1 MPIQVRYYK
10 PPTAKRSHN
19 LGIYRRMTWAHN
31 KWFKL
36 GIAVVILLLSYFGYQ
51 YYKSYRDNKLVSEQ
65 KEKAEKVFKPVI
77 QTFDENISRNKSTDS
92 VYDIDKTI
100 RVIHEID
107 QAIINNDNLEDYLLK
122 ISKQDYR
129 NVAPEVLEARKKLLQ
144 TTMEIYARQTKLKDQ
159 PDYWDLIREY
169 TLAAG
174 SGINPAGLASPIP
187 TDAIRFDPDLSKK
200 TYEDYLES
208 KKVSDEVKAE
218 IRELKTKLLKQLYE
232 YSTVYYKYYDEWDRV
247 CLHRDKG
254 YLAIRSGQWDV
265 VENEANKAI
274 EKAPYDKEAHILKGL
289 AMVASMPSVQQPT
302 IQIGENPIGENN
314 ALPFLENFIQNNPSY
329 SAPALLLKGV
339 YYMKKGDVKTAKL
352 LFEESAAYYPKQA
365 DMLQNNF
372 DPYRMRAYL
381 RKSKEGNQITEM
393 YKTTML
399 GGGYFTPDLQLAKLY
414 YAANNPELG
423 KSKVL
428 DHFQRRR
435 NQSQWDYIIS
445 DIRFCETAFGK
456 EFRKI
461 LPENHYLQLKVKP
474 ALIGDKLNLSVLNQ
488 SDKRLSNA
496 SLILCIQFTDMMRED
511 YVAIKVDKTLPAI
524 LPYEDNS
531 YESMEI
537 QHEIFGKTKGVEDI
551 VTVRAIVISDEGV
564 NWVDTEEF
572 KFENLKKQKESLTKL
587 QTEEA
592 KKLTTD
598 IGFDKSQILNLIRNN
613 AKISI
618 NSSKLSLNNILSVNM
633 PKELAFLNPIF
644 RLADDGNI
652 LIEPSKNQLNT
663 QGIQLDFK
671 LNKLTTQDKN
681 TYTTKMYTQFG
692 VFDITWYKDAK
703 ASSYKIKDIKFQ

>member
-1 MPIQVRYYK
+1 MIGEWWK
-10 PPTAKRSHN
+10 
-19 LGIYRRMTWAHN
+19 N
-31 KWFKL
+31 KWIKL
-36 GIAVVILLLSYFGYQ
+36 GLISCLLLLGYFGYQ
-51 YYKSYRDNKLVSEQ
+51 KYKIYRDEKLVAEQ
-65 KEKAEKVFKPVI
+65 KAKAEKIFKPVI
-77 QTFDENISRNKSTDS
+77 QAFDENINENKANDS
-92 VYDIDKTI
+92 IYDIDKTI

-187 TDAIRFDPDLSKK
+187 TDAIQFDPNLSKK

-208 KKVSDEVKAE
+208 KKVSEEVKGE

-254 YLAIRSGQWDV
+254 YLAIKSAQWDV

-274 EKAPYDKEAHILKGL
+274 EKAPYDKEAHVLKGL
-289 AMVASMPSVQQPT
+289 AMVAAMPSAAEPNISLNERPT
-302 IQIGENPIGENN
+302 VDMST
-314 ALPFLENFIQNNPSY
+314 LPFLDKFIEKNPGY

-339 YYMKKGDVKTAKL
+339 YHLKKGDMKAAKL

-372 DPYRMRAYL
+372 DPYRMRSYL

-399 GGGYFTPDLQLAKLY
+399 GGGFFTPDLQLAKLY
-414 YAANNPELG
+414 YASNNPEMG

-474 ALIGDKLNLSVLNQ
+474 TLMGQKLNLSVINQ

-496 SLILCIQFTDMMRED
+496 SLILCIQFTDMMRDD
-511 YVAIKVDKTLPAI
+511 YVAIKVEKTLPAI

-537 QHEIFGKTKGVEDI
+537 QYDMFGKMKGVDDI

-564 NWVDTEEF
+564 NWVDTEDF
-572 KFENLKKQKESLTKL
+572 KFENLKKQKENLNKL
-587 QTEEA
+587 QADES
-592 KKLTTD
+592 KKMRSEF
-598 IGFDKSQILNLIRNN
+598 GFDKEQILSLIKNN
-613 AKISI
+613 ARISL
-618 NSSKLSLNNILSVNM
+618 NTSKLSLNNILSVNM
-633 PKELAFLNPIF
+633 PKELALLNPIF

-652 LIEPSKNQLNT
+652 LIEPSKNQLNNN
-663 QGIQLDFK
+663 GISLDFK
-671 LNKLTTQDKN
+671 LNKLTTDDKSF
-681 TYTTKMYTQFG
+681 YTTKMYTQFG
-692 VFDITWYKDAK
+692 IFDITWFKDPK
-703 ASSYKIKDIKFQ
+703 STRFKVKDIKLN

>member
-1 MPIQVRYYK
+1 MWSEWIK
-10 PPTAKRSHN
+10 
-19 LGIYRRMTWAHN
+19 N
-31 KWFKL
+31 KWFKYGFIVLILML
-36 GIAVVILLLSYFGYQ
+36 GYFGYQ
-51 YYKSYRDNKLVSEQ
+51 KYKSYRDIQLMAEQ
-65 KEKAEKVFKPVI
+65 KAKAEKVFKPII
-77 QTFDENISRNKSTDS
+77 QTFDDNIKQNKASDS

-107 QAIINNDNLEDYLLK
+107 QAIINNDNLEDYLMK

-187 TDAIRFDPDLSKK
+187 TDAIQFDPNLSKK
-200 TYEDYLES
+200 TYEEYLES
-208 KKVSDEVKAE
+208 KKVSEEVKSE

-254 YLAIRSGQWDV
+254 YLATRSGQWDV
-265 VENEANKAI
+265 VENEANNAI
-274 EKAPYDKEAHILKGL
+274 SKAPYDKEAHVLKGL
-289 AMVASMPSVQQPT
+289 AMVASMPSISQPSIT
-302 IQIGENPIGENN
+302 IGDKPANTND
-314 ALPFLENFIQNNPSY
+314 ALPFLDKFINDNPGY
-329 SAPALLLKGV
+329 SAPGLLLKGV
-339 YYMKKGDVKTAKL
+339 YHMKKGDLKAAKL

-365 DMLQNNF
+365 DLLQNNF
-372 DPYRMRAYL
+372 DPYRMRSYL

-399 GGGYFTPDLQLAKLY
+399 GGGFFTPDLQLAKLY
-414 YAANNPELG
+414 YSSNNPEMG

-474 ALIGDKLNLSVLNQ
+474 SIIGEKLNLSVINQ
-488 SDKRLSNA
+488 SEKRLSNA

-524 LPYEDNS
+524 LPNEENS
-531 YESMEI
+531 FESMEI
-537 QHEIFGKTKGVEDI
+537 QHDMFGKMKGVEDI

-564 NWVDTEEF
+564 NWVDTEDF
-572 KFENLKKQKESLTKL
+572 KFENLKKQKESLSKL
-587 QTEEA
+587 QKEESKKVLTEF
-592 KKLTTD
+592 
-598 IGFDKSQILNLIRNN
+598 GFDKEQILSLIKKN
-613 AKISI
+613 AKISV
-618 NSSKLSLNNILSVNM
+618 NSSKLSLNNIVSVNM

-663 QGIQLDFK
+663 NGIQLDFK
-671 LNKLTTQDKN
+671 LNKLTTEEKN
-681 TYTTKMYTQFG
+681 TYTTKMFTQFG
-692 VFDITWYKDAK
+692 EFNVKWYKDSK
-703 ASSYKIKDIKFQ
+703 SSSYKIKDITIN

>member
-1 MPIQVRYYK
+1 MIGEWWK
-10 PPTAKRSHN
+10 
-19 LGIYRRMTWAHN
+19 N
-31 KWFKL
+31 KWIKL
-36 GIAVVILLLSYFGYQ
+36 GLISGLLLLGYFGYQ
-51 YYKSYRDNKLVSEQ
+51 KYKIYRDEKLVAEQ
-65 KEKAEKVFKPVI
+65 KAKAEKIFKPVI
-77 QTFDENISRNKSTDS
+77 QAFDENINENKANDS
-92 VYDIDKTI
+92 IYDIDKTI

-187 TDAIRFDPDLSKK
+187 TDAIQFDPNLSKK

-208 KKVSDEVKAE
+208 KKVSEEVKGE

-254 YLAIRSGQWDV
+254 YLAIKSAQWDV

-274 EKAPYDKEAHILKGL
+274 EKAPYDKEAHVLKGL
-289 AMVASMPSVQQPT
+289 AMVAAMPSAAEPNVSLNERPT
-302 IQIGENPIGENN
+302 VDMST
-314 ALPFLENFIQNNPSY
+314 LPFLDKFIEKNPGY

-339 YYMKKGDVKTAKL
+339 YHLKKGDMKAAKL

-372 DPYRMRAYL
+372 DPYRMRSYL

-399 GGGYFTPDLQLAKLY
+399 GGGFFTPDLQLAKLY
-414 YAANNPELG
+414 YASNNPEMG

-474 ALIGDKLNLSVLNQ
+474 TLMGQKLNLSVINQ

-496 SLILCIQFTDMMRED
+496 SLILCIQFTDMMRDD
-511 YVAIKVDKTLPAI
+511 YVAIKVEKTLPAI

-537 QHEIFGKTKGVEDI
+537 QYDMFGKMKGVDDI

-564 NWVDTEEF
+564 NWVDTEDF
-572 KFENLKKQKESLTKL
+572 KFENLKKQKENLNKL
-587 QTEEA
+587 QADES
-592 KKLTTD
+592 KKMRSEF
-598 IGFDKSQILNLIRNN
+598 GFDKEQILSLIKNN
-613 AKISI
+613 ARISL
-618 NSSKLSLNNILSVNM
+618 NTSKLSLNNVLSVNM
-633 PKELAFLNPIF
+633 PKELALMNPIF
-644 RLADDGNI
+644 RLAEEGNI

-663 QGIQLDFK
+663 NGISLDFK
-671 LNKLTTQDKN
+671 LNKLTTDDKSV
-681 TYTTKMYTQFG
+681 YTTKMYTQFG
-692 VFDITWYKDAK
+692 IFDITWFKDPKSARFK
-703 ASSYKIKDIKFQ
+703 VKDIKVN

>member
-1 MPIQVRYYK
+1 MIGEWWK
-10 PPTAKRSHN
+10 
-19 LGIYRRMTWAHN
+19 N
-31 KWFKL
+31 KWIKL
-36 GIAVVILLLSYFGYQ
+36 GLFSCLLLLGYFGYQ
-51 YYKSYRDNKLVSEQ
+51 KYKIYRDEKLVAEQ
-65 KEKAEKVFKPVI
+65 KAKAEKIFKPVI
-77 QTFDENISRNKSTDS
+77 QAFDENINENKANDS
-92 VYDIDKTI
+92 IYDIDKTI

-187 TDAIRFDPDLSKK
+187 TDAIQFDPNLSKK
-200 TYEDYLES
+200 TYKDYLES
-208 KKVSDEVKAE
+208 KKVSEEVKGE

-254 YLAIRSGQWDV
+254 YLAIKSAQWDV

-274 EKAPYDKEAHILKGL
+274 EKAPYDKEAHVLKGL
-289 AMVASMPSVQQPT
+289 AMVAAMPSAAEPNISLNERPT
-302 IQIGENPIGENN
+302 VDMST
-314 ALPFLENFIQNNPSY
+314 LPFLDKFIEKNPGY

-339 YYMKKGDVKTAKL
+339 YHLKKGDMKAAKL

-372 DPYRMRAYL
+372 DPYRMRSYL

-399 GGGYFTPDLQLAKLY
+399 GGGFFTPDLQLAKLY
-414 YAANNPELG
+414 YASNNPEMG

-474 ALIGDKLNLSVLNQ
+474 TLMGQKLNLSVINQ

-496 SLILCIQFTDMMRED
+496 SLILCIQFTDMMRDD
-511 YVAIKVDKTLPAI
+511 YVAIKVEKTLPAI

-537 QHEIFGKTKGVEDI
+537 QYDMFGKMKGVDDI

-564 NWVDTEEF
+564 NWVDTEDF
-572 KFENLKKQKESLTKL
+572 KFENLKKQKENLNKL
-587 QTEEA
+587 QADES
-592 KKLTTD
+592 KKMRSEF
-598 IGFDKSQILNLIRNN
+598 GFDKEQILSLIKNN
-613 AKISI
+613 ARISL
-618 NSSKLSLNNILSVNM
+618 NTSKLSLNNILSVNM
-633 PKELAFLNPIF
+633 PKELALLNPIF

-652 LIEPSKNQLNT
+652 LIEPSKNQLNNN
-663 QGIQLDFK
+663 GISLDFK
-671 LNKLTTQDKN
+671 LNKLTTDDKSI
-681 TYTTKMYTQFG
+681 YTTKMYTQFG
-692 VFDITWYKDAK
+692 IFDITWFKDPKSARFK
-703 ASSYKIKDIKFQ
+703 VKDIKVN

>member
-1 MPIQVRYYK
+1 MIGEWWK
-10 PPTAKRSHN
+10 
-19 LGIYRRMTWAHN
+19 N
-31 KWFKL
+31 KWIKL
-36 GIAVVILLLSYFGYQ
+36 GLISGLLLLGYFGYQ
-51 YYKSYRDNKLVSEQ
+51 KYKIYRDEKLVAEQ
-65 KEKAEKVFKPVI
+65 KAKAEKIFKPVI
-77 QTFDENISRNKSTDS
+77 QAFDENINENKANDS
-92 VYDIDKTI
+92 IYDIDKTI

-187 TDAIRFDPDLSKK
+187 TDAIQFDPNLSKK

-208 KKVSDEVKAE
+208 KKVSEEVKGE

-254 YLAIRSGQWDV
+254 YLAIKSAQWDV

-274 EKAPYDKEAHILKGL
+274 EKAPYDKEAHVLKGL
-289 AMVASMPSVQQPT
+289 AMVAAMPSAAEPNISLNERPT
-302 IQIGENPIGENN
+302 VDMST
-314 ALPFLENFIQNNPSY
+314 LPFLDKFIEKNPGY

-339 YYMKKGDVKTAKL
+339 YHLKKGDMKAAKL

-372 DPYRMRAYL
+372 DPYRMRSYL

-399 GGGYFTPDLQLAKLY
+399 GGGFFTPDLQLAKLY
-414 YAANNPELG
+414 YASNNPEMG

-474 ALIGDKLNLSVLNQ
+474 TLMGQKLNLSVINQ

-496 SLILCIQFTDMMRED
+496 SLILCIQFTDMMRDD
-511 YVAIKVDKTLPAI
+511 YVAIKVEKTLPAI

-537 QHEIFGKTKGVEDI
+537 QYDMFGKMKGVDDI

-564 NWVDTEEF
+564 NWVDTEDF
-572 KFENLKKQKESLTKL
+572 KFENLKKQKENLNKL
-587 QTEEA
+587 QADES
-592 KKLTTD
+592 KKMRSEF
-598 IGFDKSQILNLIRNN
+598 GFDKEQILSLIKNN
-613 AKISI
+613 ARISL
-618 NSSKLSLNNILSVNM
+618 NTSKLSLNNVLSVNM
-633 PKELAFLNPIF
+633 PKELALLNPIF

-652 LIEPSKNQLNT
+652 LIAPSKNQLNT
-663 QGIQLDFK
+663 NGISLDFK
-671 LNKLTTQDKN
+671 LNKLTSDDKSF
-681 TYTTKMYTQFG
+681 YTTKMYTQFG
-692 VFDITWYKDAK
+692 IFDITWFKDPKSARFK
-703 ASSYKIKDIKFQ
+703 VKDIKVN

>member
-1 MPIQVRYYK
+1 MISEWWK
-10 PPTAKRSHN
+10 
-19 LGIYRRMTWAHN
+19 N
-31 KWFKL
+31 KWVKL
-36 GIAVVILLLSYFGYQ
+36 SVVLAFVFVAHFGYQ
-51 YYKSYRDNKLVSEQ
+51 KYKIYRDKKLFAEQ
-65 KEKAEKVFKPVI
+65 KAKAEKIFKPVI
-77 QTFDENISRNKSTDS
+77 QAFDDNISLNKSHDS
-92 VYDIDKTI
+92 IYDIDKTI

-107 QAIINNDNLEDYLLK
+107 QAIISNDNLEEYLLK

-129 NVAPEVLEARKKLLQ
+129 NVAPEVLEARKKLLK
-144 TTMEIYARQTKLKDQ
+144 TTMEIYARQTKLQDQ

-187 TDAIRFDPDLSKK
+187 TDAIQFDPNLSKR
-200 TYEDYLES
+200 TYEEYLES
-208 KKVSDEVKAE
+208 KKVSEEVKAE

-254 YLAIRSGQWDV
+254 YLAIKSAQWDV

-289 AMVASMPSVQQPT
+289 AMVASMPNATQPN
-302 IQIGENPIGENN
+302 IQIGEKPKTPDHRLAFLDKFIDDNPG
-314 ALPFLENFIQNNPSY
+314 Y

-339 YYMKKGDVKTAKL
+339 YYLKKGDMKSAKL

-365 DMLQNNF
+365 DLLQNNF
-372 DPYRMRAYL
+372 DPYQTRSYL

-399 GGGYFTPDLQLAKLY
+399 GGGFFTPDLQLAKLY
-414 YAANNPELG
+414 YASNNPEMG

-456 EFRKI
+456 DFRKI
-461 LPENHYLQLKVKP
+461 LPEHYYLQLKVKP
-474 ALIGDKLNLSVLNQ
+474 SLMGNKLKLSVINQ

-496 SLILCIQFTDMMRED
+496 SLILCIQFTDMMRDD

-524 LPYEDNS
+524 LPYEENS
-531 YESMEI
+531 FESMEI
-537 QHEIFGKTKGVEDI
+537 ERDMFGKIKGVEDI
-551 VTVRAIVISDEGV
+551 VTVRAIMVSDEGV
-564 NWVDTEEF
+564 NWVDTEAF
-572 KFENLKKQKESLTKL
+572 KFENLKKQKESLSKL
-587 QTEEA
+587 QKEESNKVITEF
-592 KKLTTD
+592 
-598 IGFDKSQILNLIRNN
+598 GFNKEQILSLIKKN
-613 AKISI
+613 AKISV
-618 NSSKLSLNNILSVNM
+618 NSSKLSINKTLSVNM

-644 RLADDGNI
+644 RLTDDGNI
-652 LIEPSKNQLNT
+652 LIEPSKNQLNPN
-663 QGIQLDFK
+663 GIQLDFK
-671 LNKLTTQDKN
+671 LNKLTSEDKN
-681 TYTTKMYTQFG
+681 SYTTRMYTQFG
-692 VFDITWYKDAK
+692 EFDITWFKETK
-703 ASSYKIKDIKFQ
+703 TGQFKIRDVKIN

>member
-1 MPIQVRYYK
+1 MIGEWWK
-10 PPTAKRSHN
+10 
-19 LGIYRRMTWAHN
+19 N
-31 KWFKL
+31 KWIKL
-36 GIAVVILLLSYFGYQ
+36 GLISGLLLLGYFGYQ
-51 YYKSYRDNKLVSEQ
+51 KYKIYRDEKLVAEQ
-65 KEKAEKVFKPVI
+65 KAKAEKIFKPVI
-77 QTFDENISRNKSTDS
+77 QAFDENINENKANDS
-92 VYDIDKTI
+92 IYDIDKTI

-187 TDAIRFDPDLSKK
+187 TDAIQFDPNLSKK

-208 KKVSDEVKAE
+208 KKVSEEVKGE

-254 YLAIRSGQWDV
+254 YLAIKSAQWDV

-274 EKAPYDKEAHILKGL
+274 EKAPYDKEAHVLKGL
-289 AMVASMPSVQQPT
+289 AMVAAMPSAAEPNVSLNERPT
-302 IQIGENPIGENN
+302 VDMST
-314 ALPFLENFIQNNPSY
+314 LPFLDKFIEKNPGY

-339 YYMKKGDVKTAKL
+339 YHLKKGDMKAAKL

-372 DPYRMRAYL
+372 DPYRMRSYL

-399 GGGYFTPDLQLAKLY
+399 GGGFFTPDLQLAKLY
-414 YAANNPELG
+414 YASNNPEMG

-474 ALIGDKLNLSVLNQ
+474 TLMGQKLNLSVINQ

-496 SLILCIQFTDMMRED
+496 SLILCIQFTDMMRDD
-511 YVAIKVDKTLPAI
+511 YVAIKVEKTLPAI

-537 QHEIFGKTKGVEDI
+537 QYDMFGKMKGVDDI

-564 NWVDTEEF
+564 NWVDTEDF
-572 KFENLKKQKESLTKL
+572 KFENLKKQKENLNKL
-587 QTEEA
+587 QADES
-592 KKLTTD
+592 KKMRSEF
-598 IGFDKSQILNLIRNN
+598 GFDKEQILSLIKNN
-613 AKISI
+613 ARISL
-618 NSSKLSLNNILSVNM
+618 NTSKLSLNNVLSVNM
-633 PKELAFLNPIF
+633 PKELALLNPIF
-644 RLADDGNI
+644 RLAEEGNI

-663 QGIQLDFK
+663 NGISLDFK
-671 LNKLTTQDKN
+671 LNKLTTDDKSV
-681 TYTTKMYTQFG
+681 YTTKMYTQFG
-692 VFDITWYKDAK
+692 IFDITWFKDPKSARFK
-703 ASSYKIKDIKFQ
+703 VKDIKVN

>member
-1 MPIQVRYYK
+1 MIIEWWK
-10 PPTAKRSHN
+10 
-19 LGIYRRMTWAHN
+19 N
-31 KWFKL
+31 KWIKL
-36 GIAVVILLLSYFGYQ
+36 GLISCLLLLGYFGYQ
-51 YYKSYRDNKLVSEQ
+51 KCKIYRDEKLVAEQ
-65 KEKAEKVFKPVI
+65 KAKAEKIFKPVI
-77 QTFDENISRNKSTDS
+77 QAFDENINENKANDS
-92 VYDIDKTI
+92 IYDIDKTI

-187 TDAIRFDPDLSKK
+187 TDAIQFDPNLSKK

-208 KKVSDEVKAE
+208 KKVSEEVKGE

-254 YLAIRSGQWDV
+254 YLAIKSAQWDV

-274 EKAPYDKEAHILKGL
+274 EKAPYDKEAHVLKGL
-289 AMVASMPSVQQPT
+289 AMVAAMPSAAEPNISLNERPT
-302 IQIGENPIGENN
+302 VDMNT
-314 ALPFLENFIQNNPSY
+314 LPFLDKFIEKNPGY

-339 YYMKKGDVKTAKL
+339 YHLKKGDMKAAKL

-372 DPYRMRAYL
+372 DPYRMRSYL

-399 GGGYFTPDLQLAKLY
+399 GGGFFTPDLQLAKLY
-414 YAANNPELG
+414 YASNNPEMG

-474 ALIGDKLNLSVLNQ
+474 TLMGQKLNLSVINQ

-496 SLILCIQFTDMMRED
+496 SLILCIQFTDMMRDD
-511 YVAIKVDKTLPAI
+511 YVAIKVEKTLPAI

-537 QHEIFGKTKGVEDI
+537 QYDMFGKMKGVDDI

-564 NWVDTEEF
+564 NWVDTEDF
-572 KFENLKKQKESLTKL
+572 KFENLKKQKENLNKL
-587 QTEEA
+587 QADES
-592 KKLTTD
+592 KKMRSEF
-598 IGFDKSQILNLIRNN
+598 GFDKEQILSLIKNN
-613 AKISI
+613 ARISL
-618 NSSKLSLNNILSVNM
+618 NTSKLSLNNVLSVNM
-633 PKELAFLNPIF
+633 PKELALLNPIF
-644 RLADDGNI
+644 RLAEEGNI
-652 LIEPSKNQLNT
+652 FIEPSKNQLNT
-663 QGIQLDFK
+663 NGISLDFK
-671 LNKLTTQDKN
+671 LNKLTTDDKSV
-681 TYTTKMYTQFG
+681 YTTKMYTQFG
-692 VFDITWYKDAK
+692 IFDITWFKDPKSARFK
-703 ASSYKIKDIKFQ
+703 VKDIKVN

>member
-1 MPIQVRYYK
+1 MIGEWWK
-10 PPTAKRSHN
+10 
-19 LGIYRRMTWAHN
+19 N
-31 KWFKL
+31 KWIKL
-36 GIAVVILLLSYFGYQ
+36 GLISCLLLLGYFGYQ
-51 YYKSYRDNKLVSEQ
+51 KCKIYRDEKLVAEQ
-65 KEKAEKVFKPVI
+65 KAKAEKIFKPVI
-77 QTFDENISRNKSTDS
+77 QAFDENINENKANDS
-92 VYDIDKTI
+92 IYDIDKTI

-187 TDAIRFDPDLSKK
+187 TDAIQFDPNLSKK

-208 KKVSDEVKAE
+208 KKVSEEVKGE

-254 YLAIRSGQWDV
+254 YLAIKSAQWDV

-274 EKAPYDKEAHILKGL
+274 EKAPYDKEAHVLKGL
-289 AMVASMPSVQQPT
+289 AMVAAMPSAAEPNISLNERPT
-302 IQIGENPIGENN
+302 VDMNT
-314 ALPFLENFIQNNPSY
+314 LPFLDKFIEKNPGY

-339 YYMKKGDVKTAKL
+339 YHLKKGDLKAAKL

-372 DPYRMRAYL
+372 DPYRMRSYL

-399 GGGYFTPDLQLAKLY
+399 GGGFFTPDLQLAKLY
-414 YAANNPELG
+414 YASNNPEMG

-474 ALIGDKLNLSVLNQ
+474 TLMGQKLNLSVINQ

-496 SLILCIQFTDMMRED
+496 SLILCIQFTDMMRDD
-511 YVAIKVDKTLPAI
+511 YVAIKVEKTLPAI

-537 QHEIFGKTKGVEDI
+537 QYDMFGKMKGVDDI

-564 NWVDTEEF
+564 NWVDTEDF
-572 KFENLKKQKESLTKL
+572 KFENLKKQKENLNKL
-587 QTEEA
+587 QADES
-592 KKLTTD
+592 KKMRSEF
-598 IGFDKSQILNLIRNN
+598 GFDKEQILSLIKNN
-613 AKISI
+613 ARISL
-618 NSSKLSLNNILSVNM
+618 NTSKLSLNNVLSVNM
-633 PKELAFLNPIF
+633 PKELALLNPIF
-644 RLADDGNI
+644 RLAEEGNI
-652 LIEPSKNQLNT
+652 FIEPSKNQLNT
-663 QGIQLDFK
+663 NGISLDFK
-671 LNKLTTQDKN
+671 LNKLTTDDKSV
-681 TYTTKMYTQFG
+681 YTTKMYTQFG
-692 VFDITWYKDAK
+692 IFDITWFKDPKSARFK
-703 ASSYKIKDIKFQ
+703 VKDIKVN

>member
-1 MPIQVRYYK
+1 MWSEWSK
-10 PPTAKRSHN
+10 S
-19 LGIYRRMTWAHN
+19 

-36 GIAVVILLLSYFGYQ
+36 GIFSLVLVVGYIG
-51 YYKSYRDNKLVSEQ
+51 YKKYKIYRDAQLMAEQ
-65 KEKAEKVFKPVI
+65 KAKAEKVFKPII
-77 QTFDENISRNKSTDS
+77 QTFDDNISQNKASDS

-107 QAIINNDNLEDYLLK
+107 QAIINNDNLEDYLMK

-187 TDAIRFDPDLSKK
+187 TDVIQFDPNLSKK

-208 KKVSDEVKAE
+208 KKVSDEVKSE

-254 YLAIRSGQWDV
+254 YLATRSGQWDV
-265 VENEANKAI
+265 VEDEANKAI
-274 EKAPYDKEAHILKGL
+274 AKAPYDKEAHILKGL
-289 AMVASMPSVQQPT
+289 AMVASMPNAMQPNIVLGDKPLVSDNT
-302 IQIGENPIGENN
+302 
-314 ALPFLENFIQNNPSY
+314 LPFLDKFINDNPGY

-339 YYMKKGDVKTAKL
+339 YHMKQGDLKAAKL

-365 DMLQNNF
+365 DILQNNF
-372 DPYRMRAYL
+372 DPYRMRSYL
-381 RKSKEGNQITEM
+381 RKSKEGSQITEM

-399 GGGYFTPDLQLAKLY
+399 GGGFFTPDLQLAKLY
-414 YAANNPELG
+414 YASSNAEMG

-445 DIRFCETAFGK
+445 DIRFCETSFGK

-474 ALIGDKLNLSVLNQ
+474 SMIGDKLNLSIINQ
-488 SDKRLSNA
+488 SERRLSNA

-524 LPYEDNS
+524 LPNEENS
-531 YESMEI
+531 FESMEI
-537 QHEIFGKTKGVEDI
+537 QHDMFGKMKGVDDI

-564 NWVDTEEF
+564 NWVDTEDF
-572 KFENLKKQKESLTKL
+572 KFENLKKQKETLNKL
-587 QTEEA
+587 QKEESV
-592 KKLTTD
+592 KTLSES
-598 IGFDKSQILNLIRNN
+598 GFDKQQIINLIKSQ
-613 AKISI
+613 AKLSI
-618 NSSKLSLNNILSVNM
+618 NSSKLALNNNLSIDM

-644 RLADDGNI
+644 RLVEDGNI
-652 LIEPSKNQLNT
+652 LLEPGKNQLNSN
-663 QGIQLDFK
+663 GIHLDFK
-671 LNKLTTQDKN
+671 LNKLTTEEKN

-692 VFDITWYKDAK
+692 VFDITWFRDSKTG
-703 ASSYKIKDIKFQ
+703 SFKIKDLKVI